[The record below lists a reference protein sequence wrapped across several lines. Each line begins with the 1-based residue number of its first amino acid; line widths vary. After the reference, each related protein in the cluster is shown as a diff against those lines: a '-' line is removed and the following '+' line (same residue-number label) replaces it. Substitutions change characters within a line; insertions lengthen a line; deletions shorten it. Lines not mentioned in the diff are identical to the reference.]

1 MRDGKKHNG
10 RTIRSN
16 ISLIVGICTF
26 VIISVM
32 DICSCTTIRSTMI
45 RDEKETLIGEASGN
59 AKVMN
64 QWILE
69 QESIVHT
76 MCTTLAE
83 TDVGDTNAVMDYL
96 EKNLSENDAALMYY
110 LCLGYD
116 GGVFPADHSTLDLD
130 PTTRSWWIDAV
141 GAGELIFTAPYTDF
155 ATGQMIV
162 SVAEPFQYQGQ
173 QACLLADITI
183 NQLIEITQAISTDDT
198 MHTFLLA
205 EDNSVITHSNE
216 AFLPTEDGNTI
227 LTDQVNID
235 LNATATTKFD
245 DYDGVNRYIAL
256 GKVEATG
263 WTLGVT
269 QDVSVITDQIAQSL
283 VMPLCV
289 GTVLLVVMI
298 VLLYSVIG
306 KQLKPM
312 GVMKSFIREKVIGEE
327 NCISQKNEVEEIRYL
342 VGELEKSFIATIRQT
357 KQESSVIHD
366 KMTNANQKVSAMSG
380 NIMEISATMQQTG
393 ASVDTQ
399 TESIRNIDETCT
411 EVASAVDKLA
421 AEAQNMAQRA
431 NDIVDRVT
439 KIVPELLRD
448 KENAISMTEETRI
461 RLQAAIEGA
470 QVINQITDVSQAI
483 QNIASQTNLLALNAS
498 IEAARAG
505 EAGKGFAVVAEE
517 IKQLS
522 EVTSREINKVNE
534 LTDKVLQSVRTL
546 AGESNAILEFLDGPV
561 MKDYGKLHELA
572 ESYKND
578 ASYYAEV
585 SMGLGS
591 SAEELNASTQDINQI
606 LDAIADSQNE
616 LGAAVQTVND
626 NLQQITYASENMTQE
641 TDDVLVSIRSLQN
654 TMSTFNV

>member
-1 MRDGKKHNG
+1 
-10 RTIRSN
+10 
-16 ISLIVGICTF
+16 
-26 VIISVM
+26 M
-32 DICSCTTIRSTMI
+32 DICSCTTIRTTMI

-76 MCTTLAE
+76 MCTALAE

-141 GAGELIFTAPYTDF
+141 AAGELIFTAPYTDF

-183 NQLIEITQAISTDDT
+183 DQLIEITKSISTDDT
-198 MHTFLLA
+198 MQTFLLA
-205 EDNSVITHSNE
+205 ADNSVITHSNE

-227 LTDQVNID
+227 LTDKVNIN
-235 LNATATTKFD
+235 LNSTETTKFD

-269 QDVSVITDQIAQSL
+269 QDVSVVTDQIAQSL

-298 VLLYSVIG
+298 VLLYTMIG
-306 KQLKPM
+306 KQLAPM

-327 NCISQKNEVEEIRYL
+327 NCIPQKNEVEEIRYL

-448 KENAISMTEETRI
+448 KENAVNMTEETRV
-461 RLQAAIEGA
+461 RLQAAIEGT

-522 EVTSREINKVNE
+522 EVTSREISKVNDLIE
-534 LTDKVLQSVRTL
+534 KVLQSVKTL
-546 AGESNAILEFLDGPV
+546 EGESNAILEFLDGPV

-641 TDDVLVSIRSLQN
+641 TGDVLVSIKSLQS

>member
-1 MRDGKKHNG
+1 
-10 RTIRSN
+10 
-16 ISLIVGICTF
+16 
-26 VIISVM
+26 
-32 DICSCTTIRSTMI
+32 
-45 RDEKETLIGEASGN
+45 
-59 AKVMN
+59 
-64 QWILE
+64 
-69 QESIVHT
+69 
-76 MCTTLAE
+76 
-83 TDVGDTNAVMDYL
+83 
-96 EKNLSENDAALMYY
+96 
-110 LCLGYD
+110 
-116 GGVFPADHSTLDLD
+116 
-130 PTTRSWWIDAV
+130 
-141 GAGELIFTAPYTDF
+141 
-155 ATGQMIV
+155 
-162 SVAEPFQYQGQ
+162 
-173 QACLLADITI
+173 
-183 NQLIEITQAISTDDT
+183 
-198 MHTFLLA
+198 
-205 EDNSVITHSNE
+205 
-216 AFLPTEDGNTI
+216 
-227 LTDQVNID
+227 
-235 LNATATTKFD
+235 
-245 DYDGVNRYIAL
+245 
-256 GKVEATG
+256 
-263 WTLGVT
+263 
-269 QDVSVITDQIAQSL
+269 
-283 VMPLCV
+283 
-289 GTVLLVVMI
+289 
-298 VLLYSVIG
+298 
-306 KQLKPM
+306 
-312 GVMKSFIREKVIGEE
+312 
-327 NCISQKNEVEEIRYL
+327 VEEIRYL

-439 KIVPELLRD
+439 KVVPELLRD

-641 TDDVLVSIRSLQN
+641 TGDVLVSIKSLQN